1 MGVSISLIV
10 AAIGGIIR
18 FAVMP
23 SSHVAGTLVNW
34 NIAADSLLATG
45 AVGVLASILMEAAA
59 RRRSATA
66 RVRPR
71 EE

>member
-23 SSHVAGTLVNW
+23 SSHVAGMLVNW
-34 NIAADSLLATG
+34 NIAADSLLAAG
-45 AVGVLASILMEAAA
+45 AVGAVASVWIEAAA
-59 RRRSATA
+59 RRRPAAASPA
-66 RVRPR
+66 RPR
-71 EE
+71 E

>member
-1 MGVSISLIV
+1 MGVSIALIV

-34 NIAADSLLATG
+34 NIAADALLAAG
-45 AVGVLASILMEAAA
+45 AVGVLASIWMEAAA
-59 RRRSATA
+59 RRRSAA
-66 RVRPR
+66 AAPVRSR
-71 EE
+71 D

>member
-34 NIAADSLLATG
+34 NIAADALLAAG
-45 AVGVLASILMEAAA
+45 AVGVLASIWMEATA
-59 RRRSATA
+59 RRRPAA

>member
-1 MGVSISLIV
+1 MGVSIALIV

-34 NIAADSLLATG
+34 NIAADALLAAG
-45 AVGVLASILMEAAA
+45 AFGVLASVGMEAA
-59 RRRSATA
+59 RRRSTA
-66 RVRPR
+66 AAPARRD
-71 EE
+71 